1 MHITHSSSDFAVII
15 VPLRGDQYVEES
27 VILVSRFIGML
38 QIVDF
43 RFGASGRNDKK
54 GTVENLILVIEIER
68 QSPNPSTALQRLHSN
83 LCELGKA

>member
-1 MHITHSSSDFAVII
+1 
-15 VPLRGDQYVEES
+15 
-27 VILVSRFIGML
+27 ML

-68 QSPNPSTALQRLHSN
+68 PSPNLSTVLLRLHPK
-83 LCELGKA
+83 LVRTW